1 MSQPANDYRLVVF
14 DAPDDPKPLRDL
26 LCGVLGLHQADA
38 MQWIARTP
46 GIWARPLA
54 EGETRELLDGMYE
67 LGIAAEA
74 WRVDQLPKL
83 SPARSVHI
91 VACLPDGL
99 RIGGLRGEP
108 AHWVPWS
115 AVEVVHGGRIAPEEL
130 ARPAQPLGW
139 AQAVSAGLNAMV
151 LRKPLPPRIQRSQR
165 TPRDPVP
172 EVHVVRRDPRL
183 AFRFT
188 SDQLNYA
195 YLGDR
200 LRASAIENFPLF
212 LADLCAGT
220 TSAGS
225 SAHIT
230 DSTHELLRLTRGDES
245 AEPRL
250 YPSSQAMLEDT
261 TLRLLWTWYRRDRDR
276 SSLGENGTLS

>member
-1 MSQPANDYRLVVF
+1 MTKPANDYRLVVF

-26 LCGVLGLHQADA
+26 ICGVLGLHAADA

-46 GIWARPLA
+46 GIWSRPLA

-99 RIGGLRGEP
+99 RIGGLHGEP
-108 AHWVPWS
+108 AHWVPWG
-115 AVEVVHGGRIAPEEL
+115 AVEVIHGGRIAPDDPG
-130 ARPAQPLGW
+130 RPAQAHGW

-151 LRKPLPPRIQRSQR
+151 LRKPPAPRIQRSQR
-165 TPRDPVP
+165 SPRDPVS
-172 EVHVVRRDPRL
+172 EVHVVRREPRL
-183 AFRFT
+183 AFRFAA
-188 SDQLNYA
+188 DQLNYA
-195 YLGDR
+195 YLGER
-200 LRASAIENFPLF
+200 LRPSALENFPLF
-212 LADLCAGT
+212 LTDLCAGA

-225 SAHIT
+225 SAHLT
-230 DSTHELLRLTRGDES
+230 ESTQQLLRLARGDES
-245 AEPRL
+245 ADPRL
-250 YPSSQAMLEDT
+250 YGSPQAMLEDT

-276 SSLGENGTLS
+276 STPAGDGTQA